1 MPSSAFVAPRRWS
14 RCGVRSSTSS
24 TIFVHAPAVVALSTR
39 RVRRTLAVEVNMAT
53 GTVKW
58 FNDDKGFGFITPSD
72 GGKDLFV
79 HHSDIQSDGFRSLQ
93 EGSQVNFEVGSGDKG
108 PKALNVTQG

>member
-1 MPSSAFVAPRRWS
+1 VQ
-14 RCGVRSSTSS
+14 
-24 TIFVHAPAVVALSTR
+24 APAVVAFLHR
-39 RVRRTLAVEVNMAT
+39 RVRRTLAVEDSQMAT

-58 FNDDKGFGFITPSD
+58 FNDDKGFGFITPED

-79 HHSDIQSDGFRSLQ
+79 HHSDIQSDGFRSLT
-93 EGSQVNFEVGSGDKG
+93 EGAKVNFEVGSGDKG